1 MSAAHTPG
9 PWEVLTDE
17 PDSYCAIESNGL
29 TVATIEGM
37 DVYAVAEEDCY
48 DYGPVTAANARLIA
62 AAPELLAAC
71 QSLLRD
77 MRAVDAAGQYGLE
90 LQVSMDQAYKAIAK
104 ATGGKA

>member
-37 DVYAVAEEDCY
+37 DVYAVAAEDCY

-62 AAPELLAAC
+62 AAPELLKALTQMIDWDGGKRTAI
-71 QSLLRD
+71 D
-77 MRAVDAAGQYGLE
+77 AMANARAIV
-90 LQVSMDQAYKAIAK
+90 AK
-104 ATGGKA
+104 ATGAHP